1 MEPTATIT
9 FISGPQQPVHSQSSG
24 SESELLTSKPGIY
37 AKLTLHVTCQS
48 LVFSH
53 FTWIFPQFP
62 INWILASKSKLLSDV
77 SFILA
82 DLAVVLAN
90 VSILQSNFS
99 FLFSYFSFLQP
110 FITILL
116 AHLSILFS

>member
-1 MEPTATIT
+1 MEPAATIT

-24 SESELLTSKPGIY
+24 SESELLTSKPGVY
-37 AKLTLHVTCQS
+37 AKFTVHVTCQP

-53 FTWIFPQFP
+53 FTWLFPQFP
-62 INWILASKSKLLSDV
+62 VNWIFASKSKLLSDFSIV
-77 SFILA
+77 LA

-99 FLFSYFSFLQP
+99 FLLSYFSFLQP
-110 FITILL
+110 FIAILL